1 MTAPLRLAIASC
13 FMLSMGPAAA
23 ADLSDLLG
31 SWSGR
36 GTVSEG
42 PGGQARRGACNLS
55 VQGGEASVTLSGRC
69 AGPGKAASFGGTI
82 SQHGSSSVSARF
94 SSPGR
99 PSVSYSGTQNGSS
112 VTMRSTSSITV
123 DGKTYRFQ
131 LQIQSHGSNSFSMTQ
146 NATEIGTG
154 RRSQVLNMVFQK
166 K

>member
-1 MTAPLRLAIASC
+1 MRNS
-13 FMLSMGPAAA
+13 FM
-23 ADLSDLLG
+23 
-31 SWSGR
+31 
-36 GTVSEG
+36 
-42 PGGQARRGACNLS
+42 C
-55 VQGGEASVTLSGRC
+55 
-69 AGPGKAASFGGTI
+69 
-82 SQHGSSSVSARF
+82 
-94 SSPGR
+94 R